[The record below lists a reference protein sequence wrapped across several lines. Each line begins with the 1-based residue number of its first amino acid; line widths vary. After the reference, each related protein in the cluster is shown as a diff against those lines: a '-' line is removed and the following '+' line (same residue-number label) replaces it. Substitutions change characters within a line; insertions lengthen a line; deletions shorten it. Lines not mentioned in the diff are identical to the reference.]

1 MANKHNLVNWK
12 KGESGNPKGRPKGS
26 LNRNTIVKRWL
37 KTKQKYK
44 NPISH
49 KDEALSQEDIMTLA
63 LINKAR
69 KGDARAYSELMNSA
83 YGKAKES
90 VDMRQ
95 FIEQPLFLD
104 VQENDSDT
112 EDPKASLES

>member
-1 MANKHNLVNWK
+1 MANTDNLKNWE
-12 KGESGNPKGRPKGS
+12 KGQSGNPKGRPKGS
-26 LNRNTIVKRWL
+26 LNRNTIAKRWL
-37 KTKQKYK
+37 KTIQKYK

-49 KDEALSQEDIMTLA
+49 DDEDLSQEDIMTLA

-90 VDMRQ
+90 VDITQ

-104 VQENDSDT
+104 VSENDSNT
-112 EDPKASLES
+112 EDSEAQSED

>member
-1 MANKHNLVNWK
+1 MANEENLKYWK

-26 LNRNTIVKRWL
+26 PNRNTTAKRWL
-37 KTKQKYK
+37 TTNQKYK
-44 NPISH
+44 NPITQ
-49 KDEALSQEDIMTLA
+49 EEEVLTQEDIMTLA

-90 VDMRQ
+90 VDITQ

-104 VQENDSDT
+104 VQEDNGNT
-112 EDPKASLES
+112 EDSEVKQKD